1 MADLVTLADEEVS
14 TVEYDLFDENYTW
27 KKKHLSNYIVKP
39 LQEQIFKDGELVY
52 KCPELKEV
60 ASYAKEQ
67 LGTIWD
73 EVKRLRNPQKYYV
86 DISQKLYDLK
96 QELLNKN

>member
-1 MADLVTLADEEVS
+1 MTLSDEEVS
-14 TVEYDLFDENYTW
+14 QEKYDLFDEHNTW
-27 KKKHLSNYIVKP
+27 KKKHLTNYIVKP
-39 LQEQIFKDGELVY
+39 LQEQIFKNGELVY
-52 KCPELKEV
+52 KSPSLEEI
-60 ASYAKEQ
+60 AKYSKKQ

-96 QELLNKN
+96 QEMLNNKQ

>member
-14 TVEYDLFDENYTW
+14 EEEYDLFDENHTW
-27 KKKHLSNYIVKP
+27 KKKHLNNYTVKP
-39 LQEQIFKDGELVY
+39 LQVQIFKDGELVY
-52 KCPELKEV
+52 KAPELKEI

-67 LGTIWD
+67 LETIWE

-96 QELLNKN
+96 QEMLNK